1 MEGQKDGGGMGWIEG
16 EKEVGKEEK
25 RERRKIGGKT
35 LQRLE
40 EVMNYTG

>member
-1 MEGQKDGGGMGWIEG
+1 MEGQKEGGGMGWMEG

-25 RERRKIGGKT
+25 REHRKIGGKT
-35 LQRLE
+35 MQGPE

>member
-1 MEGQKDGGGMGWIEG
+1 MEGQKDGGGMRWMEG

-40 EVMNYTG
+40 EVMNYTR